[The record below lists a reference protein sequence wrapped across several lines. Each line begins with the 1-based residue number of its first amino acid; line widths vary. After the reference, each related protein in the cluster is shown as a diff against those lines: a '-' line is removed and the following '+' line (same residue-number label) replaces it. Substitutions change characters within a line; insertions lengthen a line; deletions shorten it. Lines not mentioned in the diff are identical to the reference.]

1 MVVVDVDIDVDVSG
15 CGRCCRRRQKLA
27 RLLFIVV
34 QVEVGVESMSS
45 VIVVQVDAIDVSHR
59 DGRMAMMMLKP
70 VAVAPNPVQR

>member
-1 MVVVDVDIDVDVSG
+1 MVVVDDVDIDVDVSG
-15 CGRCCRRRQKLA
+15 CGRCCHRRQKLA
-27 RLLFIVV
+27 RLFIVV